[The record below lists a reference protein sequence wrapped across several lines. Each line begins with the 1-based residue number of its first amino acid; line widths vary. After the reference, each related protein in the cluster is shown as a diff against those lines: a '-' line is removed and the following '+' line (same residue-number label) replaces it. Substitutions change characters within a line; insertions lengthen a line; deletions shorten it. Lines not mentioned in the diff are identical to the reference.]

1 MQIFKTAS
9 LLVYLYTMLCFS
21 FTCTTFYVTP
31 IQMQLQRQNKKS
43 HFLNI
48 LINLIAFTG
57 QASVQNQLRNI
68 TNVNVAKNSDNIMRQ
83 SLTILILNCFRF
95 VNNSINWR
103 FTKNKLLKV
112 STMSYVLLNTSLY
125 II

>member
-1 MQIFKTAS
+1 
-9 LLVYLYTMLCFS
+9 
-21 FTCTTFYVTP
+21 
-31 IQMQLQRQNKKS
+31 MQLQRQNKKS